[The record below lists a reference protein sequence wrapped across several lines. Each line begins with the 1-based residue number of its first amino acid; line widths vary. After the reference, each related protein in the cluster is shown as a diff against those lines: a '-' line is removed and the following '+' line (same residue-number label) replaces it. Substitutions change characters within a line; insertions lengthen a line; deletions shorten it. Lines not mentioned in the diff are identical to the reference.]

1 MGRGVRPQG
10 RRPRGGALD
19 QEDGG
24 APAGGAGAGSAPAAG
39 GDGDA
44 GDDDEERRYRPT
56 VPLAMWEVSP
66 RDITRC
72 GGKSEL

>member
-24 APAGGAGAGSAPAAG
+24 AAGGAGGVAGSSAPVG

-66 RDITRC
+66 LDKHDTLRP
-72 GGKSEL
+72 